1 MAGVALPDHLPP
13 LLGQLVSE
21 GLLHHLVNEPCGVLI
36 HQVSGHRL
44 IAYGLDIPS
53 RVKYDR
59 QPAMSVAAGC
69 HEPIQPSELHSLTLP
84 VRAGTDSN
92 APVFSA
98 CFVYSHTYGRNG
110 KTPVIDPLLRHGLQ
124 HLWHHATKSQNPSPS
139 SRFGSTHSGGV
150 FDLANDER
158 EIEDL
163 ERRSAA
169 PEYWDDPDTAQ
180 KEMRRLGELKSR
192 VEDWQKAETT
202 TADMLDLL
210 EMAADDPDMIAEID
224 AERDTLVETVDRL
237 ELQAALDGPY
247 DREDAL
253 LVIHSGEGGVD
264 AQDWAEML
272 SRMYLRWGDKHGFKT
287 ELLDATEGE
296 EAGIKNATIDIR
308 GPNAYGMLKGEGGG
322 HRLVRLSPFDSAHR
336 RHTAFA
342 LVEIL
347 PQIQNDHEI
356 NLNPDDVRVDTYRA
370 SGAGGQH
377 VNKTS
382 SAVRLTHLPTGIVV
396 TCQNERSQ
404 IQNRESAFK
413 ILRSRLLEKK
423 IEEEEAEK
431 RELKGDVKA
440 AGFGSRIRSYVLHP
454 YTQVT
459 DHRTD
464 VSVGDA
470 NAVIN
475 GELDPFIEG
484 WLQHLITPAE
494 VNQ

>member
-1 MAGVALPDHLPP
+1 M
-13 LLGQLVSE
+13 
-21 GLLHHLVNEPCGVLI
+21 
-36 HQVSGHRL
+36 
-44 IAYGLDIPS
+44 
-53 RVKYDR
+53 
-59 QPAMSVAAGC
+59 
-69 HEPIQPSELHSLTLP
+69 
-84 VRAGTDSN
+84 
-92 APVFSA
+92 
-98 CFVYSHTYGRNG
+98 
-110 KTPVIDPLLRHGLQ
+110 
-124 HLWHHATKSQNPSPS
+124 PSPFPN
-139 SRFGSTHSGGV
+139 SRPVSIRSGGV

-192 VEDWQKAETT
+192 IDDWTSAESSA
-202 TADMLDLL
+202 ADMLDLL
-210 EMAADDPDMIAEID
+210 EMTDDDPDLVAEIE
-224 AERDTLVETVDRL
+224 AERDALLAKVDHL
-237 ELQAALDGPY
+237 ELQSALDGPY
-247 DREDAL
+247 DKEDAIL
-253 LVIHSGEGGVD
+253 IIHSGEGGVD

-272 SRMYLRWGDKHGFKT
+272 SRMYLRWADKNGFKA
-287 ELLDATEGE
+287 ELLDTTEGE
-296 EAGIKNATIDIR
+296 EAGIKNATIEIR
-308 GPNAYGMLKGEGGG
+308 GANAYGMLKGEGGG

-342 LVEIL
+342 LVEVL
-347 PQIQNDHEI
+347 PQIENDHDI

-382 SAVRLTHLPTGIVV
+382 SAVRLTHIPTGIVV

-423 IEEEEAEK
+423 IEEEQAERK
-431 RELKGDVKA
+431 ELKGDVKA

-459 DHRTD
+459 DHRTG

-470 NAVIN
+470 NAVLN
-475 GELDPFIEG
+475 GELNPFIEG
-484 WLQHLITPAE
+484 WLQHLITPVE
-494 VNQ
+494 VAS